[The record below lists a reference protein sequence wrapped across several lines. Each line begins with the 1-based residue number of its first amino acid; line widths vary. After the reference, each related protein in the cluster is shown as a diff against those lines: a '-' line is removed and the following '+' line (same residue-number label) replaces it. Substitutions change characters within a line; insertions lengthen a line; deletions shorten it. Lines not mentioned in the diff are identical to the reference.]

1 MRTKTRKVTK
11 GARPP
16 MIPTKKDVAQRRR
29 LKRVDNF
36 NSLTRRPCRIS
47 VTFGVKP
54 RIFTALGDVSTV
66 AFRISANRD
75 LLSSNQELK
84 W

>member
-1 MRTKTRKVTK
+1 
-11 GARPP
+11 

-36 NSLTRRPCRIS
+36 NSLIRRLCRIS

-54 RIFTALGDVSTV
+54 RIFTALSDVSTV
-66 AFRISANRD
+66 AFRNAANRD

-84 W
+84 R